1 MLRSNSSGSPPRH
14 ARAEFAGSLGAR
26 DGVSAKQYK
35 FAVRAISTTSGSY
48 SAAMRTEC
56 NKYGMKP
63 VCDHRNYCKNDGGA
77 LYLGQAHHIS
87 YPPHRNINS
96 WFPTGWSSIRSNW
109 NGLCNYAANAHGNHA
124 LCNMPTNTHS
134 WRTPAQANP
143 GFVCGKASSETPP
156 SFCPPAC
163 LFVWHCP
170 VPDLPVGW
178 ECTIRHGM

>member
-1 MLRSNSSGSPPRH
+1 MLVVDKWAAELLARLPKSKSTGDNSSFFKNPHVMCPSI
-14 ARAEFAGSLGAR
+14 
-26 DGVSAKQYK
+26 VTK
-35 FAVRAISTTSGSY
+35 
-48 SAAMRTEC
+48 
-56 NKYGMKP
+56 

-163 LFVWHCP
+163 LFAWHCP